1 MGGGVVVRRR
11 RRVRLHLVDPNP
23 HVNHPS
29 VEGLLLGWWLE
40 RRLAREYRVAVPDL
54 LFAAGAKP
62 ERLRDARELRIP
74 RENVAFYEVLR

>member
-29 VEGLLLGWWLE
+29 VEGFLLGWWLE
-40 RRLAREYRVAVPDL
+40 RRLTREFRVAVPEL
-54 LFAAGAKP
+54 LFAAHARP
-62 ERLRDARELRIP
+62 EGLSDARELRVP